1 MTIRWLPSC
10 SIGKNPETA
19 PQLVL
24 PMNILFVTATRI
36 GDAVL
41 STGLLSYL
49 AERHSGARF
58 TIAAGLPAAPLF
70 ATVPGLQRLIAVAK
84 RPCALHWL
92 PLLARVAGQHWDLIV
107 DLRGSA
113 LAWML
118 RAGERRVMAKGD
130 PREHRVRQ
138 LARLFDLDPPPQPR
152 LWTAPA
158 HERAAAALLPPGLPL
173 LAIGPAAN
181 WRGKQWRA
189 ERFAELAR
197 RLTSSDGPFAGA
209 RIAVMAAS
217 HERAQAAPLL
227 ASMPSG
233 LVIDLVGRTDLL
245 TAAAVLRRCVLF
257 IGNDTG
263 LMHIAAASGAP
274 TLGLFG
280 PSPAEQYAPWGPYT
294 AVVQT
299 ATPRL
304 ELFKPDYDHRTTDTL
319 MDSLS
324 VEAVEAAAVRLWQR
338 AASEAA

>member
-1 MTIRWLPSC
+1 MD
-10 SIGKNPETA
+10 
-19 PQLVL
+19 
-24 PMNILFVTATRI
+24 ILFVTATRI

-41 STGLLSYL
+41 STGLLSHL
-49 AERHSGARF
+49 VERHPGARF
-58 TIAAGLPAAPLF
+58 TIAAGPLAAPLF
-70 ATVPGLQRLIAVAK
+70 AAVPGLERVIAVTK
-84 RPCALHWL
+84 RPWALHWL
-92 PLLARVAGQHWDLIV
+92 PLFARVAGRRWDLVV

-138 LARLFDLDPPPQPR
+138 LARLFDLDPPPSPR

-158 HERAAAALLPPGLPL
+158 HERAAAALLPPGPPV

-197 RLTSSDGPFAGA
+197 RLTAGDGPFAGA
-209 RIAVMAAS
+209 RIAVMAAA

-227 ASMPSG
+227 AAMPASSC
-233 LVIDLVGRTDLL
+233 IDLVGRTDLL
-245 TAAAVLRRCVLF
+245 TAAAVLRRCMLF

-263 LMHIAAASGAP
+263 LMHIAAASGTP

-280 PSPAEQYAPWGPYT
+280 PSPVEQYAPWGRCT

-299 ATPRL
+299 ATPR
-304 ELFKPDYDHRTTDTL
+304 EKLFGPDYDHRTTDTL

-324 VEAVEAAAVRLWQR
+324 VDAVEAAAIRLWRR